1 MTIIKRIFWANT
13 ALLITLPTVVFAQG
27 ETITI
32 GDPTGK
38 TVEEILN
45 SVVNWLLV
53 IAAPIAVI
61 MTIWA
66 GYLFMTGGDNEERIK
81 KARSTLMYVVIG
93 IVILIISKGIIT
105 LVRSFVS

>member
-1 MTIIKRIFWANT
+1 MTIIKRIFWTNT
-13 ALLITLPTVVFAQG
+13 VLLITLPAIVFAQG
-27 ETITI
+27 NPVII
-32 GDPTGK
+32 GDPSGQ
-38 TVEEILN
+38 TVDEILN
-45 SVVNWLLV
+45 SLVNWLLV
-53 IAAPIAVI
+53 IAAPIAII

-93 IVILIISKGIIT
+93 IVVLIISKGIIT